1 VHPLTTED
9 ILMEEGRE
17 KCEMFLNY
25 YFVCFRTFV
34 LDPNSHNFLNPMSI
48 YTLVFPG
55 GIISYHFRPVPHC
68 RNVRK
73 RIRHLKDRIEVT
85 PDWINYAIIDDIV
98 DTFAPLIGEIETEV
112 DMIDELVLILKES
125 EQSDMLRRIG
135 NCRKRVM
142 SLLRL
147 LTGKA
152 DVIKGLIKRYE
163 GRMGRKNMGEI
174 GLFMGDIQ
182 DHIITMLQ
190 NLSHYEKIL
199 SRSHSNYLAQI
210 NIEMTSASNETNDVL
225 TKLTTVKIAVIGGSG
240 LYNLEGLT
248 HVTEVHPDT
257 PWGKPS
263 DAITIAKTA
272 SGLHI
277 AFLARHGRGHYLTPS
292 EVPAR
297 ANIAALKALG
307 VEAIIA
313 FSAVGSLR
321 EELKPRD
328 FVLPSQI
335 IDRTK
340 GIRPSTFFEDGLVAH
355 AMFAD
360 PFSAVLE
367 QVIWDQRGVIEG
379 GDFHRQKTLICMEGP
394 QFSTRAESHMYR
406 SFGADL
412 INMSVLPEAKLA
424 REAEIAYQMICMS
437 TDYDCWKEHEV
448 AVTVEAVVANL
459 KANSNNAQRLLAA
472 ILPGLEDVVEN
483 GKALEGLKGSMRFAC
498 MTAPERRSKEAV
510 EKLEFLLPGY
520 YTV

>member
-1 VHPLTTED
+1 MKFP
-9 ILMEEGRE
+9 R
-17 KCEMFLNY
+17 
-25 YFVCFRTFV
+25 
-34 LDPNSHNFLNPMSI
+34 LDEN
-48 YTLVFPG
+48 
-55 GIISYHFRPVPHC
+55 
-68 RNVRK
+68 
-73 RIRHLKDRIEVT
+73 
-85 PDWINYAIIDDIV
+85 
-98 DTFAPLIGEIETEV
+98 
-112 DMIDELVLILKES
+112 
-125 EQSDMLRRIG
+125 
-135 NCRKRVM
+135 
-142 SLLRL
+142 
-147 LTGKA
+147 
-152 DVIKGLIKRYE
+152 IK
-163 GRMGRKNMGEI
+163 
-174 GLFMGDIQ
+174 
-182 DHIITMLQ
+182 
-190 NLSHYEKIL
+190 
-199 SRSHSNYLAQI
+199 
-210 NIEMTSASNETNDVL
+210 V
-225 TKLTTVKIAVIGGSG
+225 VKIAIIGGSG
-240 LYNLEGLT
+240 LYNLEGLEL
-248 HVTEVHPDT
+248 VAEVNPDT

-272 SGLHI
+272 SGLYV

-297 ANIAALKALG
+297 ANIAALKSLG
-307 VEAIIA
+307 VEVIIA
-313 FSAVGSLR
+313 YSAVGSLR

-340 GIRPSTFFEDGLVAH
+340 GIRHSTFFEEGLVAH

-367 QVIWDQRGVIEG
+367 KRGVIEG

-459 KANSNNAQRLLAA
+459 KANSDNAQRLLAA
-472 ILPGLEDVVEN
+472 ILPGLEQVVKN
-483 GKALEGLKGSMRFAC
+483 GQALEGLKGSMRFAC
-498 MTAPERRSKEAV
+498 MTAPEKRSAEAV
-510 EKLEFLLPGY
+510 KKLEFLLPGY